1 MEMKKMIGLVIGV
14 LCFSLSVPAFARD
27 NDVAAKTQV
36 QLTIGH
42 YFEVNE
48 NVTGVAFG
56 SFLYNL
62 NNQYPVALGYFGP
75 MVKTGQLNIYTMLA
89 VMGEPSGMSVGPSL
103 WLEYSNGKNGLFIE
117 YDHYESWM
125 SSEHGDDA
133 VAPPAS
139 YYGLVDYSH
148 TFENK
153 VSLGLACETIGLY
166 QDEHPYELAYGPYAQ
181 FSKFRIWMA
190 YDETPN
196 VPGQDWW
203 LIRLR
208 FGL

>member
-1 MEMKKMIGLVIGV
+1 MKKMIGLVILMVCLAISGQA
-14 LCFSLSVPAFARD
+14 LARD

-42 YFEVNE
+42 YFEVRE

-62 NNQYPVALGYFGP
+62 NTQYPVALGYVGP
-75 MVKTGQLNIYTMLA
+75 MVKVGQINIYTMLA
-89 VMGEPSGMSVGPSL
+89 VMGEPIGMSVGPSL
-103 WLEYSNGKNGLFIE
+103 WLEYSNGKDSFFLE

-125 SSEHGDDA
+125 SSQHGDDA
-133 VAPPAS
+133 VAPSAS
-139 YYGLVDYSH
+139 YYGLFDYSH
-148 TFENK
+148 NFGNK
-153 VSLGLACETIGLY
+153 VSLGLACEGIGMY
-166 QDEHPYELAYGPYAQ
+166 QDNHPYELAYGPYAQ
-181 FSKFRIWMA
+181 FNKFRIWLA

-196 VPGQDWW
+196 VPGQDYW